1 MNKHFSAGGI
11 VIKTEKD
18 QPFVLL
24 VKDGYGHWTWP
35 KGHIEKGESP
45 EEAALREIT
54 EETGLKKVVIEGKIG
69 EQTYYFKLKGELIF
83 KTVYIFLVK
92 AGAKEKLA
100 IQESE
105 IKDAKWLS
113 TEEALRTIEY
123 EGSREMLE
131 KGIRLFCEKYK
142 TDER

>member
-1 MNKHFSAGGI
+1 MKRHFSAGGVI
-11 VIKTEKD
+11 IKTEKERS
-18 QPFVLL
+18 FILL

-54 EETGLKKVVIEGKIG
+54 EETGLKKIGIEGKIG

-92 AGAKEKLA
+92 AGAREKLV

-105 IKDAKWLS
+105 IADAKWLPA
-113 TEEALRTIEY
+113 EDALEAIEY
-123 EGSREMLE
+123 KGSREMVE
-131 KGIRLFCEKYK
+131 KGIRLFREKYK
-142 TDER
+142 T